1 VSNRV
6 QIACRVGRGY
16 LLYNYRHCLSEP
28 AKLQQKS
35 SWGWTGWSLDKICF
49 LKLMCLL
56 YNLKAPLYVILKFP
70 YVGLK
75 SSTTGLHAPKVK
87 KTV

>member
-1 VSNRV
+1 
-6 QIACRVGRGY
+6 
-16 LLYNYRHCLSEP
+16 
-28 AKLQQKS
+28 
-35 SWGWTGWSLDKICF
+35 
-49 LKLMCLL
+49 MCLL

-87 KTV
+87 KLFHFLIHLLITTFSMIIKQLIKLINLS